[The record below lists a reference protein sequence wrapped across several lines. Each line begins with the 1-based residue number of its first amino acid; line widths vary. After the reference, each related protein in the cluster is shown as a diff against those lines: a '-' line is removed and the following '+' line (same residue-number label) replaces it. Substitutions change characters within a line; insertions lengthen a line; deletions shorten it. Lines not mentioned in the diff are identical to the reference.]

1 MISIFSTSSSFSKE
15 YNTHTYAC
23 KVHIVWSLR
32 SVLSQKL
39 FQVGNWFVVVAV
51 SFNYINNVVICWC
64 ITIIC
69 PSLFLIKYLLVCVF
83 LADGLLSC
91 SNVTCF
97 FDIIVFYISTNI
109 VARNAFKNVTFNRVQ
124 LISSNRFD
132 RFRNLITKSG
142 FPNSSLHL
150 PPHPPPHPNF
160 DVPSFHHHD
169 CF

>member
-1 MISIFSTSSSFSKE
+1 M
-15 YNTHTYAC
+15 
-23 KVHIVWSLR
+23 V
-32 SVLSQKL
+32 
-39 FQVGNWFVVVAV
+39 V

-109 VARNAFKNVTFNRVQ
+109 VARNAFKNVIFNRVQ
-124 LISSNRFD
+124 LISSNVFD
-132 RFRNLITKSG
+132 WFRNLITKSNFPDSSKNICIFKCIESYIVEVAG
-142 FPNSSLHL
+142 FCLKHVS
-150 PPHPPPHPNF
+150 
-160 DVPSFHHHD
+160 VV
-169 CF
+169 

>member
-1 MISIFSTSSSFSKE
+1 M
-15 YNTHTYAC
+15 
-23 KVHIVWSLR
+23 V
-32 SVLSQKL
+32 
-39 FQVGNWFVVVAV
+39 V

-109 VARNAFKNVTFNRVQ
+109 VARNAFKNVIFNRVQ
-124 LISSNRFD
+124 LISSNVFD
-132 RFRNLITKSG
+132 WFRNLITKSS
-142 FPNSSLHL
+142 FPNSVQLFKNLTLHAIFCL
-150 PPHPPPHPNF
+150 ARKLQILNYIFLKFALKPIQTP
-160 DVPSFHHHD
+160 V
-169 CF
+169 